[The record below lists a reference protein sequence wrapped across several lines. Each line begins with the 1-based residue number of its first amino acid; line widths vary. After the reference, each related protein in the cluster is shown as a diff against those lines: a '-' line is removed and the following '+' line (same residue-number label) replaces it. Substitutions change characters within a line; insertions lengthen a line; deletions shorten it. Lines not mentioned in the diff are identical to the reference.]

1 MKTINDILSKLGP
14 DDGRIPFWEDIK
26 DYIKEKKYTLLLRRM
41 ISHNFD
47 YDFNDQVE
55 IMAQTIVCEKAGHT
69 LTLKKKNG
77 EFRIGK
83 QYLCQQGDK
92 FFIGRWETAGGRPG
106 FYFCLSDPI
115 LPSDLTAVYEIEL

>member
-26 DYIKEKKYTLLLRRM
+26 DYIKEKRYTLLLRRM

-55 IMAQTIVCEKAGHT
+55 IMAQTIICEKAGHT
-69 LTLKKKNG
+69 VTLNKPSSG
-77 EFRIGK
+77 FSEGK
-83 QYLCQQGDK
+83 QYLCKLRERYFVTRWHFGDQ
-92 FFIGRWETAGGRPG
+92 PG
-106 FYFCLSDPI
+106 FYESFQKI
-115 LPSDLTAVYEIEL
+115 YLPCELDSYYEISE